1 MRGIF
6 LNKNLVFIDSLQF
19 MDSSLKKLLKNL
31 TEDDFKYLT
40 EEFGSKNL
48 ELLKRKAAYP
58 YEYMDSFKR
67 FRQKKMPD
75 KKIFYSSVKDGTTSN
90 NREKLDAHISNKDYL
105 TCNKK
110 WNKFN
115 VKNMDGYHNHYL
127 KKDILLLADVCEK
140 SLLARD

>member
-1 MRGIF
+1 
-6 LNKNLVFIDSLQF
+6 

-40 EEFGSKNL
+40 EEFRSRNL

-67 FRQKKMPD
+67 FRQKKKPD
-75 KKIFYSSVKDGTTSN
+75 KKIFYSSVKDGTASN
-90 NREKLDAHISNKDYL
+90 NREKLDAHISNKDYF
-105 TCNKK
+105 TCNKT

-115 VKNMDGYHNHYL
+115 VENMNGYHNHYL
-127 KKDILLLADVCEK
+127 KKDVLLLADV
-140 SLLARD
+140 